1 MEILLLERE
10 IHELRLLVEKQSATI
25 EAYSAASESSAVEEA
40 VSAAASVEPVEVE
53 EQVVEKKQ
61 PYRSLVNYLVDGD
74 RITHALKE
82 SEWCV
87 YYDKEAGELLGS
99 GGIYKSLRSFHLEDE
114 FQVVVK
120 PQHLLLLRRKRVW
133 RSSFNRGHVVRHAR
147 TPRRE
152 RRQSMRRPQGCGRRC
167 HRTHGRG
174 AITK

>member
-1 MEILLLERE
+1 MSISLATAIESTSVPDFFEMAIRSRDMEILLLERE
-10 IHELRLLVEKQSATI
+10 IHELRLLVEKQSVTI

-74 RITHALKE
+74 RITHVLKD

-99 GGIYKSLRSFHLEDE
+99 GGIYKSLRSFVIAHRAAMNRPAKNIAPWNECK
-114 FQVVVK
+114 V
-120 PQHLLLLRRKRVW
+120 LRNGTYIKMSEIEPV
-133 RSSFNRGHVVRHAR
+133 
-147 TPRRE
+147 
-152 RRQSMRRPQGCGRRC
+152 
-167 HRTHGRG
+167 
-174 AITK
+174 